1 MSSLDNL
8 TAKILM
14 MLRKKA
20 AEIVKNAEV
29 QAAEKILI
37 QA

>member
-8 TAKILM
+8 TAKILNDA
-14 MLRKKA
+14 KEKA
-20 AEIVKNAEV
+20 AEIVMQKLRLKKN
-29 QAAEKILI
+29 LI